1 MQKLVLASG
10 NQGKARE
17 IQALLNSYEV
27 ITQDKFNIPEIIETG
42 TTFVENAIL
51 KARNAANY
59 VNLPTLADDS
69 GLIIDV
75 LNGNPGIISAR
86 YAGIH
91 ANDIDNINK
100 VIQNIQHISAEKL
113 TARFVCVI
121 VYLRHKKDPSPII
134 AEGVWEGKIIST
146 PKGKNGF
153 GYDPIFWLD
162 KYQCTSAELTPQLKN
177 QVSHRS
183 KALNRLQ
190 KLIKKSG
197 CYKNINTPINIKV

>member
-27 ITQDKFNIPEIIETG
+27 ITQDQFNIPDVVETG

-69 GLIIDV
+69 GLIIDA
-75 LNGNPGIISAR
+75 LNGDPGIISAR
-86 YAGIH
+86 YAGIQ
-91 ANDIDNINK
+91 ANDLDNLNK
-100 VIQNIQHISAEKL
+100 VIQNIQQISTEKI

-134 AEGVWEGKIIST
+134 AEGIWEGKIIPT
-146 PKGKNGF
+146 PKGTNGF

-162 KYQCTSAELTPQLKN
+162 EYQCTSAELTPKLKN
-177 QVSHRS
+177 QISHRS
-183 KALNRLQ
+183 KALNKLQ
-190 KLIKKSG
+190 TLIKNQGALK
-197 CYKNINTPINIKV
+197 I